1 MKSKGNEPGGRMGV
15 ASVGRAATALMPA
28 TAERTASAAVLEPA
42 VHLTFDDTLA
52 RHGAE
57 IYRYALHLT
66 RNRPDA
72 DDLYQETALKA
83 FRAWHRLP
91 CDANHRAWLYRIATN
106 AFLSDKRKTSRLR
119 SLDEDAGA
127 ETIPAVSRDHDDRL
141 DASDLL
147 SEVELFIESLPTKQ
161 RIALVQRKYLELGY
175 ADIAV
180 ALNCSEDAARRSV
193 HEALRKLRDRFGDRM

>member
-1 MKSKGNEPGGRMGV
+1 MGNEPGGRMGV

-28 TAERTASAAVLEPA
+28 AAERTASAAVLEPA
-42 VHLTFDDTLA
+42 VHLNLTFDDCLT

-147 SEVELFIESLPTKQ
+147 GEVELFIEALPTKQ

-175 ADIAV
+175 SDIAV

>member
-1 MKSKGNEPGGRMGV
+1 MAK
-15 ASVGRAATALMPA
+15 AATAFWPKA
-28 TAERTASAAVLEPA
+28 AQRTASVAVLEPA
-42 VHLTFDDTLA
+42 VHFTFDETLT

-83 FRAWHRLP
+83 FRAWDRLP

-106 AFLSDKRKTSRLR
+106 TFLSDKRKLSRLR
-119 SLDEDAGA
+119 SLDADEGA
-127 ETIPAVSRDHDDRL
+127 EAIPAASRDHDTAL
-141 DASDLL
+141 DAGDLL
-147 SEVELFIESLPTKQ
+147 QEVEHFISTLPPKQ
-161 RIALVQRKYLELGY
+161 RVALVQRKYLELGY
-175 ADIAV
+175 SEIAET
-180 ALNCSEDAARRSV
+180 LGSSEDAARRSV